1 MRLVKLLGGAALA
14 VCLASAIVFA
24 HSSATGIV
32 KERMDAMEAIG
43 GNMKLAGQMLRGQKP
58 YDAVELSRAAQAIAE
73 NSGDKITRLFPE
85 GSLMPPTEARPEIWQ
100 DWDKFAGFSNDMKAA
115 ASELAIK
122 AGEGAEKGAVAAVFG
137 KLAQTCKACHEAF
150 RIEK

>member
-1 MRLVKLLGGAALA
+1 MRLVKLFGGAVLA
-14 VCLASAIVFA
+14 VILTSAIVFA
-24 HSSATGIV
+24 HGGATGIV
-32 KERMDAMEAIG
+32 KKRMDAMEAIG

-58 YDAVELSRAAQAIAE
+58 YDAAALRQAAETIAE
-73 NSGDKITRLFPE
+73 NAGEKLTRLFPE

-122 AGEGAEKGAVAAVFG
+122 AGEGAEKGAVAAAFS